1 MHSNPSHLNIWF
13 SPVRCNFSD
22 MEIEMFFAK
31 YDVDG
36 DGEFSYEEGQ
46 QLIEDLD
53 NDMIDMV
60 ILIDIKYS
68 DIMNILYLSPH
79 FRKPGPRLGAA
90 RARGQAPPP

>member
-1 MHSNPSHLNIWF
+1 MNTNF
-13 SPVRCNFSD
+13 YRCNFSD

-53 NDMIDMV
+53 NDAIDGV
-60 ILIDIKYS
+60 SFL
-68 DIMNILYLSPH
+68 NINSI
-79 FRKPGPRLGAA
+79 F
-90 RARGQAPPP
+90 

>member
-1 MHSNPSHLNIWF
+1 
-13 SPVRCNFSD
+13 

-53 NDMIDMV
+53 NDMIDQGPARPA
-60 ILIDIKYS
+60 S
-68 DIMNILYLSPH
+68 GRRPSQ
-79 FRKPGPRLGAA
+79 PGRPATAA
-90 RARGQAPPP
+90 SLTQSTINHEEFGM

>member
-1 MHSNPSHLNIWF
+1 MNTNF
-13 SPVRCNFSD
+13 YRCNFSD

-53 NDMIDMV
+53 NDAIDGVSFSVV
-60 ILIDIKYS
+60 IVTYQLALSICGWVRPSPKPKISHQSTFSSIEFLINQLYS
-68 DIMNILYLSPH
+68 SL
-79 FRKPGPRLGAA
+79 A
-90 RARGQAPPP
+90 

>member
-1 MHSNPSHLNIWF
+1 
-13 SPVRCNFSD
+13 
-22 MEIEMFFAK
+22 MFFAK

-60 ILIDIKYS
+60 RHPYYTFIINYYGNSKSTL
-68 DIMNILYLSPH
+68 
-79 FRKPGPRLGAA
+79 
-90 RARGQAPPP
+90 

>member
-1 MHSNPSHLNIWF
+1 
-13 SPVRCNFSD
+13 

-60 ILIDIKYS
+60 SDPNYIIYHYKYS
-68 DIMNILYLSPH
+68 I
-79 FRKPGPRLGAA
+79 
-90 RARGQAPPP
+90 

>member
-1 MHSNPSHLNIWF
+1 
-13 SPVRCNFSD
+13 

-60 ILIDIKYS
+60 SDPHYSWRHNLAENHPNFASWGCFGILRTS
-68 DIMNILYLSPH
+68 S
-79 FRKPGPRLGAA
+79 
-90 RARGQAPPP
+90 

>member
-1 MHSNPSHLNIWF
+1 
-13 SPVRCNFSD
+13 

-60 ILIDIKYS
+60 RDPPFIIYNYKYS
-68 DIMNILYLSPH
+68 M
-79 FRKPGPRLGAA
+79 
-90 RARGQAPPP
+90 

>member
-1 MHSNPSHLNIWF
+1 MNTNCY
-13 SPVRCNFSD
+13 RCNFSD

-53 NDMIDMV
+53 NDAIDGV
-60 ILIDIKYS
+60 S
-68 DIMNILYLSPH
+68 
-79 FRKPGPRLGAA
+79 F
-90 RARGQAPPP
+90 

>member
-1 MHSNPSHLNIWF
+1 
-13 SPVRCNFSD
+13 

-60 ILIDIKYS
+60 RHPHGYLI
-68 DIMNILYLSPH
+68 
-79 FRKPGPRLGAA
+79 F
-90 RARGQAPPP
+90 